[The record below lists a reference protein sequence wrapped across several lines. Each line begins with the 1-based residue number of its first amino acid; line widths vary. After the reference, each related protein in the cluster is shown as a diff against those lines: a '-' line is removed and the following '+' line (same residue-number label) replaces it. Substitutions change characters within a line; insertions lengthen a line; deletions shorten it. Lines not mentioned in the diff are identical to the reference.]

1 MWQAWERRVL
11 HAGLYFE
18 NKKSH
23 SEDIGLYG
31 NIILKW
37 ISNVT
42 IWCGGDTSL
51 VQYRYHWLAP
61 INTVK
66 NFGFRK
72 MRGIS

>member
-1 MWQAWERRVL
+1 VAGMGEKSTACRVL
-11 HAGLYFE
+11 LL
-18 NKKSH
+18 KQKSH
-23 SEDIGLYG
+23 SEDIGLDG
-31 NIILKW
+31 KIILKW

-51 VQYRYHWLAP
+51 VQCKYYWLAL

-66 NFGFRK
+66 NFGFLK